1 MKRLGT
7 PTSGPLSGQRGQ
19 TLILAAFLMTVVF
32 VIGAIAVDIGLW
44 VSERRGAYKDAD
56 ATSLAGA
63 QAYAGDL
70 TNTSGAFNDALRWAV
85 LNGVDPAKIDGS
97 PTLDCSAG
105 NSCIGV
111 GTSDC
116 NETGADS
123 MPWVEAKI
131 RHPGA
136 SLFASIFN
144 VVAPDIGAAARACV
158 GSPRSHL
165 NLSPFGVQTGF
176 FPPVGSPETGAQCD
190 NDTDDDGD
198 GVVNDGCPL
207 SDCLEPM
214 PGDPSRT
221 RPVYGSVCILKTGA
235 QDQVS
240 GQRGQLTLGNLQ
252 CDQKSSNTLRHDFHY
267 GALAECTLGQE
278 VNTGSGNILGL
289 LQGLNDRLLEE
300 GRCDQLFYT
309 GHPGYDDFDEVFS
322 LIGAGPGDPVVPSAD
337 NVFVEN
343 PCTITSGQDGVAPD
357 PWGHVH
363 TYNPRVLDLVLIDQL
378 EQGQQTAT
386 ITGFAGFY
394 PIGCY
399 DDSIARQTAEAI
411 EVNLR
416 NMGSYMN
423 RCDNAGA
430 KDDILGVFVQTLAE
444 PLNVGDPDPNLPL
457 AIVLVK

>member
-1 MKRLGT
+1 MKGSAR
-7 PTSGPLSGQRGQ
+7 SHDAPLSRQRGQ
-19 TLILAAFLMTVVF
+19 TLLLAVLVMTVVF
-32 VIGAIAVDIGLW
+32 VIGAVVVDVGLW

-63 QAYAGDL
+63 QAFLGDL
-70 TNTSGAFNDALRWAV
+70 NNSGGAFSDAVRWAV
-85 LNGVDPAKIDGS
+85 LNGVSESTIDIS
-97 PTLDCSAG
+97 PTLDCSPG

-111 GTSDC
+111 GTSNC
-116 NETGADS
+116 RETGADR

-131 RHPGA
+131 RHPSR
-136 SLFASIFN
+136 SLFASIFSIA
-144 VVAPDIGAAARACV
+144 APDIGALARACV

-176 FPPVGSPETGAQCD
+176 IPPVGTPETGAECD
-190 NDTDDDGD
+190 NDTDDDVD

-207 SDCLEPM
+207 SGCTEPV

-240 GQRGQLTLGNLQ
+240 GQRGQLTLGNIQ
-252 CDQKSSNTLRHDFHY
+252 CDQRSSSTLRHDFHY
-267 GALAECTLGQE
+267 GTLAECAIGQE
-278 VNTGSGNILGL
+278 VNTGTGNILGL
-289 LQGLNDRLLEE
+289 LQGLNDRLNEE
-300 GRCDQLFYT
+300 GRCDSLFYT
-309 GHPGYDDFDEVFS
+309 GHPGYDDFDEVFN
-322 LIGAGPGDPVVPSAD
+322 LVGAAPGDPIVPSAD
-337 NVFVEN
+337 AVFVEN
-343 PCTITSGQDGVAPD
+343 PCSITSADGD
-357 PWGHVH
+357 HVH

-378 EQGQQTAT
+378 EQSEQTAT

-399 DDSIARQTAEAI
+399 DDSIARQTAQAI
-411 EVNLR
+411 EDNLR
-416 NMGSYMN
+416 DMGAYMN
-423 RCDNAGA
+423 RCDSAGA
-430 KDDILGVFVQTLAE
+430 KDDILGVFVETLAE